1 MKVFKKIIAWAILSI
16 ILQIGGLY
24 VLNNVVFKHTSD
36 FQSKP
41 REVKKETTKDIKE
54 TKVQKEDK
62 TTNSK
67 EKTSEKK
74 ETKTSKVKK

>member
-41 REVKKETTKDIKE
+41 REVKKETT
-54 TKVQKEDK
+54 T
-62 TTNSK
+62 
-67 EKTSEKK
+67 
-74 ETKTSKVKK
+74 